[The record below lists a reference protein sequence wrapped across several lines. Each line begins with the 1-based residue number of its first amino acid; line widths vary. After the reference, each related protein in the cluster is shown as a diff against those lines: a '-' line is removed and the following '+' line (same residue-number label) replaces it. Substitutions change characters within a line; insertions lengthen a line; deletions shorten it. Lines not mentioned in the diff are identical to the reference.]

1 MRHKN
6 YNRSFKAKVALELC
20 KELKTVNDAIIRI
33 GSYFKTYNYERLHQS
48 LNYETPAEIH
58 FGSGGKR

>member
-1 MRHKN
+1 MQR
-6 YNRSFKAKVALELC
+6 VEDG
-20 KELKTVNDAIIRI
+20 NDAIIRI

-48 LNYETPAEIH
+48 LNYETPVKIH